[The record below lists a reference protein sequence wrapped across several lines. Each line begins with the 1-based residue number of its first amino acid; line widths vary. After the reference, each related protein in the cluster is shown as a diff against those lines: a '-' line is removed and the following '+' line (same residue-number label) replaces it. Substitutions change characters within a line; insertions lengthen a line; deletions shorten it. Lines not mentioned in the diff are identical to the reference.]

1 MKVYDIISEMSPEE
15 IARRKEVMR
24 RNMATQKAA
33 TAQQQQRQQTSA
45 QSQARRDRADQM
57 RQQANQPFKTA
68 ASQAASKA
76 KATASNFTWA
86 EVKKKMAAL
95 KKKKQVDNK
104 VKNRAAKKMLQI
116 SGFTKRLLTWVGFAV
131 VMKDYY
137 NDMALID
144 EMVEHYNQTGD
155 AEAGLPPEYYPMAV
169 RLLRLETITTI
180 VASAGLVKVVS
191 FILSTVTGFKWFVR
205 GLGAVSAAASLGASI
220 AAILASEAATIAFR
234 TFLMTE
240 QGKEAVAWFVLK
252 VIDPAV
258 NTAGIAD
265 LLNGEIKKAADVAQQ
280 GNKPAANAP
289 AQPTSTPTPP
299 ATKPQQSA
307 QPAASANQSG
317 PYVNPD
323 AADLISKL
331 GLK

>member
-1 MKVYDIISEMSPEE
+1 MKVYDIISEISPEE

-45 QSQARRDRADQM
+45 QSQARRAQADQM
-57 RQQANQPFKTA
+57 RQQAGQPFKTA
-68 ASQAASKA
+68 AGQAASKA

-86 EVKKKMAAL
+86 EVKKKMASL

-116 SGFTKRLLTWVGFAV
+116 SGFTKRLLSWVGFAV

-180 VASAGLVKVVS
+180 VASAGLVKLISYLLGTATGLKWMIRVVGTVS
-191 FILSTVTGFKWFVR
+191 STVT
-205 GLGAVSAAASLGASI
+205 LGASI
-220 AAILASEAATIAFR
+220 AGILASEAATIAFR

-240 QGKEAVAWFVLK
+240 QGKEAIAWFVLK

-258 NTAGIAD
+258 NTAGVAD
-265 LLNGEIKKAADVAQQ
+265 LLNGEIKKAADVANQ
-280 GNKPAANAP
+280 GNKPTA
-289 AQPTSTPTPP
+289 AQP
-299 ATKPQQSA
+299 ATQNA
-307 QPAASANQSG
+307 PAASAPAPQQSTKPASG
-317 PYVNPD
+317 PAPGQPGYVNPG
-323 AADLISKL
+323 AA
-331 GLK
+331 GLMNLLQP